1 MDTESNRRY
10 VFAERGAHGKGLPEN
25 TVNFD
30 LIRCI
35 IGERFKLIYN
45 ATPTIPYEPVDFS
58 HLRMYSEIPEIR
70 PMFELYDLK
79 NDPREQQNL
88 ADHPDYKAI
97 KDELI
102 LELSYWMI
110 REEDF
115 LPLPY
120 VFKK

>member
-1 MDTESNRRY
+1 MN
-10 VFAERGAHGKGLPEN
+10 EN
-25 TVNFD
+25 ETLDPKF
-30 LIRCI
+30 R
-35 IGERFKLIYN
+35 KLY
-45 ATPTIPYEPVDFS
+45 F
-58 HLRMYSEIPEIR
+58 PEIR
-70 PMFELYDLK
+70 PMFELYNLK
-79 NDPREQQNL
+79 NDPREQQDL